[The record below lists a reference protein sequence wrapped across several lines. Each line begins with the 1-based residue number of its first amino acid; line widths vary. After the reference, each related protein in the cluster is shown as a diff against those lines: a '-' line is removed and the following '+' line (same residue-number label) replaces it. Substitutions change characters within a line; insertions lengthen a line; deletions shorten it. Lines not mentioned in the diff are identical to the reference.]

1 MFFHFDRSFN
11 SQCNR
16 GSHSAV
22 NSPARTTANGGSCER
37 RANMI
42 SLLSLDTALAVSIF
56 VALSLALI
64 IIRLI
69 SVLVLICVLVCIIAV
84 LSVVIILVRTP
95 QRPRLASAS

>member
-1 MFFHFDRSFN
+1 MFDRFFN
-11 SQCNR
+11 RFDMSNCTR
-16 GSHSAV
+16 GFHAEGYQHACACCAAQS
-22 NSPARTTANGGSCER
+22 E
-37 RANMI
+37 NMN

-69 SVLVLICVLVCIIAV
+69 SVLVLICVLVCIITA

>member
-1 MFFHFDRSFN
+1 MFERFFN
-11 SQCNR
+11 RNNACNSTR
-16 GSHSAV
+16 GFSAEGTQRV
-22 NSPARTTANGGSCER
+22 CACCAAQSE
-37 RANMI
+37 NMN

-69 SVLVLICVLVCIIAV
+69 SVLVCIITV